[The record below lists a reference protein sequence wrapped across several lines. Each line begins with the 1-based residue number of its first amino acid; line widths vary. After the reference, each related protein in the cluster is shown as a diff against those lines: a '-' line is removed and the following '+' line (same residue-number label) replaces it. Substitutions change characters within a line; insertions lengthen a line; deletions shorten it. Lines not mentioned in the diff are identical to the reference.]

1 MDGYISLLDGDVL
14 YVSDYIIAECIF
26 PLGFKQ
32 LLNLSNINYI
42 ICVLIW
48 VIHADVWGS
57 SKWFLP
63 PPSSSPPSH
72 KTPRLFNQPPHQTL
86 IPPYPTTSLYLSLD
100 FAITLYSL
108 SCT

>member
-57 SKWFLP
+57 SKWF
-63 PPSSSPPSH
+63 PPSKSLLHLLLPLP
-72 KTPRLFNQPPHQTL
+72 TRLPDCLTNLPTRLLYHPTPPHPCICL
-86 IPPYPTTSLYLSLD
+86 
-100 FAITLYSL
+100 
-108 SCT
+108 